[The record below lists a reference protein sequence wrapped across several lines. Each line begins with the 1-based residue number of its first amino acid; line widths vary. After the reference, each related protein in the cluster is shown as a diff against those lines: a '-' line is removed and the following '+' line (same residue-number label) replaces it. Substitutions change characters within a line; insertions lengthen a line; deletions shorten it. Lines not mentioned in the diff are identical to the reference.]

1 MRPSAFTAFL
11 LAFCVVAAPVMA
23 ETKIEPEKR
32 VLIAKVLE
40 LSGTKSA
47 FVGGPPL
54 KLSQFENMIR
64 RIYPDLPAE
73 GLKIV
78 HEEFQA
84 MMNGYHEEVFAAII
98 SLYDRHYSKDEILEL
113 TALLETPPGKKMVKI
128 QNLMVA
134 EIRALSRKS
143 LMRRMPNYMQR
154 IEERIKVL
162 RVCPESL

>member
-98 SLYDRHYSKDEILEL
+98 SLYDRHYSKDEILE
-113 TALLETPPGKKMVKI
+113 
-128 QNLMVA
+128 
-134 EIRALSRKS
+134 
-143 LMRRMPNYMQR
+143 
-154 IEERIKVL
+154 
-162 RVCPESL
+162 